1 MTDESFRA
9 VTTYARW
16 KPVTCLLLPGEN
28 AYKPRLMRVPG
39 VANAAIW
46 GDRWHV
52 KQALVDPDLMKKH
65 NVSMQQVLH
74 ALFSLA
80 LLALGGLLLRPAR

>member
-28 AYKPRLMRVPG
+28 AYKPRLMRVPY
-39 VANAAIW
+39 
-46 GDRWHV
+46 R
-52 KQALVDPDLMKKH
+52 
-65 NVSMQQVLH
+65 
-74 ALFSLA
+74 F
-80 LLALGGLLLRPAR
+80 